1 MVRLTQVFSLRVF
14 WVLGSAVPIIG
25 GCRSIVLVIV
35 IVIVIVTVTVI
46 VIVIVMVIVIVRV
59 GVIAIVI
66 VIAIILAIVIG
77 VISQQPRDF
86 SYIHL

>member
-35 IVIVIVTVTVI
+35 IVIVIYIIVI
-46 VIVIVMVIVIVRV
+46 VIVIVIV
-59 GVIAIVI
+59 
-66 VIAIILAIVIG
+66 
-77 VISQQPRDF
+77 
-86 SYIHL
+86 

>member
-46 VIVIVMVIVIVRV
+46 VIVMVIVIVRV

>member
-35 IVIVIVTVTVI
+35 IVIII
-46 VIVIVMVIVIVRV
+46 VI
-59 GVIAIVI
+59 
-66 VIAIILAIVIG
+66 L
-77 VISQQPRDF
+77 
-86 SYIHL
+86 